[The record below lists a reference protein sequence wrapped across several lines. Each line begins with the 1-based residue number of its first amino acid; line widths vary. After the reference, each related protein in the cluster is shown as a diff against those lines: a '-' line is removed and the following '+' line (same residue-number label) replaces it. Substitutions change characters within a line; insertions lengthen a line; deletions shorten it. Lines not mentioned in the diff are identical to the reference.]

1 MLDRLDSVLLSA
13 PAMWLALEI
22 VKRYL

>member
-13 PAMWLALEI
+13 PALWLALEL

>member
-13 PAMWLALEI
+13 PALYLALEL
-22 VKRYL
+22 VKRFS